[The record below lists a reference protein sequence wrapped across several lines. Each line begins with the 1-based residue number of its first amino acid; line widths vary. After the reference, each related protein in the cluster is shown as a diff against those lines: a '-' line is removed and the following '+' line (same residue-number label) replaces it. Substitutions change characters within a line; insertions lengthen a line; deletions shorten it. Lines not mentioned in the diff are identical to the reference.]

1 MKSISPRN
9 DDCRASPLHASR
21 PFRRDMILSVPNA
34 VRALKPSR
42 EVPMPKA
49 QLQYLTDELNKLREQ
64 KLYQKL
70 RVLQTEQLPV
80 SRFDGREVINLSS
93 NNYLGLATHPRL
105 KQRAI
110 EAIEKYG
117 VGSGAVRTIAG
128 TMTLHMA
135 LEEKIASFKQVEAS
149 VVFQSGF
156 TANAGTV
163 QAILSRD
170 DVIISD
176 ELNHASI
183 IDGCRLSRAQIKVFP
198 HKDAEACEKILKEIS
213 GHKGHKLLI
222 TDGVFSM
229 DGDIA
234 PLPALVELAEKYGC
248 IMMIDDAHSS
258 GVLGRNG
265 RGTVDHFGLHG
276 RVDIQVG
283 TLSKAVGSLGGYV
296 CSTRD
301 TIEFLYHRARPFLF
315 STSHPP
321 SVAATCIAAFEV
333 LDEEPQLV
341 ERLWTNT
348 KFFKAGLKKLGFNT
362 GVSETPI
369 TPVIVGDAALAHEFS
384 RQLFQ
389 QGVFAQSLGFPT
401 VPQGKARIRTIVTAT
416 HTQQELE
423 RALATLESVAK
434 KLRII

>member
-1 MKSISPRN
+1 
-9 DDCRASPLHASR
+9 
-21 PFRRDMILSVPNA
+21 
-34 VRALKPSR
+34 
-42 EVPMPKA
+42 MPKT
-49 QLQYLTDELNKLREQ
+49 QLQYLTDELAKLREQ

-70 RVLQTEQLPV
+70 RILETEQKPV
-80 SRFDGREVINLSS
+80 ARFDGREVINLSS
-93 NNYLGLATHPRL
+93 NNYLGLTTHPKL
-105 KQRAI
+105 KQRALAAL
-110 EAIEKYG
+110 EAFG

-128 TMTLHMA
+128 TMTIHMA
-135 LEEKIASFKQVEAS
+135 LEEKIAQFKQVEAS

-163 QAILSRD
+163 QAILGKE

-183 IDGCRLSRAQIKVFP
+183 IDGCRLSRAEIKVFP
-198 HKDAEACEKILKEIS
+198 HRDVEACEKVLKEIQNRP
-213 GHKGHKLLI
+213 GHKLLI

-248 IMMIDDAHSS
+248 IMMIDDAHAS

-265 RGTVDHFGLHG
+265 RGTVDHYNLHG

-283 TLSKAVGSLGGYV
+283 TLSKAIGALGGYV

-301 TIEFLYHRARPFLF
+301 AIEFLYHRARPFLF

-321 SVAATCIAAFEV
+321 SVAATCLAAFEV
-333 LDEEPQLV
+333 LEEEP
-341 ERLWTNT
+341 ERIEKLWANT
-348 KFFKAGLKKLGFNT
+348 RFFKEGLKKLGFNT
-362 GVSETPI
+362 GMSETPI

-384 RQLFQ
+384 RQLFAE
-389 QGVFAQSLGFPT
+389 GVFAQSLGFPT
-401 VPQGKARIRTIVTAT
+401 VPVGKARLRAIVTAT
-416 HTQQELE
+416 HTEGELSQ
-423 RALATLESVAK
+423 ALQTLGSVGRR
-434 KLRII
+434 LGII

>member
-1 MKSISPRN
+1 
-9 DDCRASPLHASR
+9 
-21 PFRRDMILSVPNA
+21 
-34 VRALKPSR
+34 
-42 EVPMPKA
+42 MPKT
-49 QLQYLTDELNKLREQ
+49 QLQYLTDELTKLREQ

-70 RVLQTEQLPV
+70 RILETEQKPV
-80 SRFDGREVINLSS
+80 ARFDGREVINLSS
-93 NNYLGLATHPRL
+93 NNYLGLTTHPKL
-105 KQRAI
+105 KQRALAAL
-110 EAIEKYG
+110 EAFG

-128 TMTLHMA
+128 TMTIHMA
-135 LEEKIASFKQVEAS
+135 LEEKIAQFKQVEAS

-163 QAILSRD
+163 QAILGKE

-183 IDGCRLSRAQIKVFP
+183 IDGCRLSRAEIKVFP
-198 HKDAEACEKILKEIS
+198 HKDVEACEKVLKEIQNRP
-213 GHKGHKLLI
+213 GHKLLI

-248 IMMIDDAHSS
+248 IMMIDDAHAS

-265 RGTVDHFGLHG
+265 RGTVDHYNLHG

-283 TLSKAVGSLGGYV
+283 TLSKAIGALGGYV

-301 TIEFLYHRARPFLF
+301 AIEFLYHRARPFLF

-321 SVAATCIAAFEV
+321 SVAATCLAAFEV
-333 LDEEPQLV
+333 LEEEP
-341 ERLWTNT
+341 ERIEKLWANT
-348 KFFKAGLKKLGFNT
+348 RFFKEGLKKLGFNT
-362 GVSETPI
+362 GMSETPI

-384 RQLFQ
+384 RQLFAE
-389 QGVFAQSLGFPT
+389 GVFAQSLGFPT
-401 VPQGKARIRTIVTAT
+401 VPVGKARLRAIVTAT
-416 HTQQELE
+416 HTEGELSQ
-423 RALATLESVAK
+423 ALQTLGSVGRR
-434 KLRII
+434 LGII